1 MFLAVILSN
10 GCYLMKIAIL
20 KRKHTIFF
28 ALLDKNLSI
37 PNKKIGKKLLFYS
50 CVKIVDGGLHF
61 YFLFSLYFIFIFIF
75 SFIFQF
81 LEQLGLGFISHAVT
95 SVTS

>member
-28 ALLDKNLSI
+28 TSPDKNLSI
-37 PNKKIGKKLLFYS
+37 PNKKIGKKLPSHSYRSASWLAWYRITKGS
-50 CVKIVDGGLHF
+50 KLEEDNMLLVSMLWDMYTVLPTNSKSIVSKG
-61 YFLFSLYFIFIFIF
+61 I
-75 SFIFQF
+75 
-81 LEQLGLGFISHAVT
+81 
-95 SVTS
+95 